1 MRIIDESKR
10 EFIRNALLLKH
21 VHQHEKEFQKQLN
34 NGEKKSLF
42 KKSSNTNMN
51 DMSSERPECELF
63 FLFTIYLVNYFE
75 RRSIAAE
82 RSIIQSIECGK
93 PAKTNIN
100 AAHL

>member
-1 MRIIDESKR
+1 MRFQKHLNFEDDLLNKVIDLRLIDESKR

-34 NGEKKSLF
+34 SGEKKSLF

-63 FLFTIYLVNYFE
+63 CCLLFN
-75 RRSIAAE
+75 
-82 RSIIQSIECGK
+82 
-93 PAKTNIN
+93 
-100 AAHL
+100 